1 MLMALLPPAVRRTR
15 LSGTLASGT
24 LGLALLL
31 ALGLTWPAA
40 AAGPPPQPKTGPGGA
55 DYEIKDVVKKA
66 YGEGSAQAFVFRP
79 GGAAAQ
85 PRPVIIFVH
94 MPGAISPKYYGGWI
108 NHLVRKG
115 NIVIY
120 PRFEEEIGKTRFSLM
135 SGEAIKG
142 IKEALT
148 GLEADA
154 DAKPDLTKVA
164 IIGHS
169 AGALIAVNVAAAA
182 ATNDLPKPRL
192 VFGAMPM
199 RSSSAD
205 KRKGVVI
212 DDLAG
217 LDPQTVVVMLVGDRD
232 ALAAEAG
239 GREVIRATKG
249 LAAERRLLI
258 KVGSDNRGQPPL
270 SAGHFVPM
278 ALDQAYDFAAIPGS
292 FNQPKATAAV
302 APPKDKEAREAARL
316 AASEAWW
323 TGYEENRLR
332 VNYEQM
338 TGADA
343 MDWLAIWR
351 PFDIARDIVFSGGDA
366 KAIARNNS
374 LYDMGLWSD
383 GLPVKRLNAESPRA
397 DKDLPAAAPEAAPK
411 QAKPKRQL

>member
-1 MLMALLPPAVRRTR
+1 
-15 LSGTLASGT
+15 
-24 LGLALLL
+24 
-31 ALGLTWPAA
+31 
-40 AAGPPPQPKTGPGGA
+40 
-55 DYEIKDVVKKA
+55 
-66 YGEGSAQAFVFRP
+66 
-79 GGAAAQ
+79 
-85 PRPVIIFVH
+85 

-120 PRFEEEIGKTRFSLM
+120 PRFEEDVGKHRFSLM

-154 DAKPDLTKVA
+154 DAKPDLTKLA

-169 AGALIAVNVAAAA
+169 GGALIAVNVAAAA
-182 ATNDLPKPRL
+182 AANGLPKPRL

-232 ALAAEAG
+232 ALARDGSG

-258 KVGSDNRGQPPL
+258 KVGSDSRGQPPL
-270 SAGHFVPM
+270 AAGHFVPM
-278 ALDQAYDFAAIPGS
+278 ALDRPTISGHPWRIPP
-292 FNQPKATAAV
+292 PKVTAAV
-302 APPKDKEAREAARL
+302 APPKDKGRAKRRAMPPAKRGGPVTRR
-316 AASEAWW
+316 
-323 TGYEENRLR
+323 TGL
-332 VNYEQM
+332 
-338 TGADA
+338 G
-343 MDWLAIWR
+343 
-351 PFDIARDIVFSGGDA
+351 
-366 KAIARNNS
+366 
-374 LYDMGLWSD
+374 
-383 GLPVKRLNAESPRA
+383 
-397 DKDLPAAAPEAAPK
+397 
-411 QAKPKRQL
+411 